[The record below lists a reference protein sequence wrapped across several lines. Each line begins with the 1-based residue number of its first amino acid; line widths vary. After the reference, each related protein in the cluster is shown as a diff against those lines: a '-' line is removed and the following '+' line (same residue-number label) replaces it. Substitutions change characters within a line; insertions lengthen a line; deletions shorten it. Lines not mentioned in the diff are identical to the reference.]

1 MSEDFFEFCTKSDNC
16 VKSYKRA
23 LSDFMKQ
30 KQQQQQQT
38 SDAI

>member
-1 MSEDFFEFCTKSDNC
+1 MSEDFFEFCTTSDNC

-23 LSDFMKQ
+23 LSDFMKP
-30 KQQQQQQT
+30 KKKNKQT